1 MRWLILAQTLRPVA
15 AGMAI
20 GIGVAAAVARVL
32 QSVLFAVSPFD
43 PVAYLGAPLVLMAVA
58 MLATWVPTRQ
68 ALRSDPLTTLR
79 SE

>member
-1 MRWLILAQTLRPVA
+1 
-15 AGMAI
+15 MAI

-32 QSVLFAVSPFD
+32 QSVLFGVSPFD

-58 MLATWVPTRQ
+58 MLAMWVPTRQ